1 MDILTDCY
9 KINKTMKKNII
20 ESKSKL
26 TPDDLNILRHLESEQ
41 KVSQRDLSN
50 SLGISLGKVNFI
62 IRALINKGII
72 KAKNF
77 KNNKNKRAYAY
88 YLTREGMEEKS
99 RLTIKFF
106 QRKMNEYD
114 RLKRELK
121 ILEAEIEKNKKT
133 KGDIWYVKKTKRY
146 LFKK

>member
-1 MDILTDCY
+1 MDCY

-62 IRALINKGII
+62 LRALIDKSGPKDYKGNKTSGISADQYKKI
-72 KAKNF
+72 NG
-77 KNNKNKRAYAY
+77 
-88 YLTREGMEEKS
+88 L
-99 RLTIKFF
+99 
-106 QRKMNEYD
+106 MNS
-114 RLKRELK
+114 
-121 ILEAEIEKNKKT
+121 
-133 KGDIWYVKKTKRY
+133 
-146 LFKK
+146 

>member
-1 MDILTDCY
+1 
-9 KINKTMKKNII
+9 MKKNII

-106 QRKMNEYD
+106 
-114 RLKRELK
+114 
-121 ILEAEIEKNKKT
+121 
-133 KGDIWYVKKTKRY
+133 
-146 LFKK
+146 

>member
-1 MDILTDCY
+1 
-9 KINKTMKKNII
+9 MKKNIL
-20 ESKSKL
+20 ENDNKL
-26 TPDDLNILRHLESEQ
+26 TSDDLNILRHLESEQ

-50 SLGISLGKVNFI
+50 SLWISLGKVNFI
-62 IRALINKGII
+62 IRALIDKGII

-88 YLTREGMEEKS
+88 YLTREGIEEKS

-114 RLKRELK
+114 NLKRELK
-121 ILEAEIEKNKKT
+121 NLQAEIEKNKQG
-133 KGDIWYVKKTKRY
+133 KGDT
-146 LFKK
+146 

>member
-1 MDILTDCY
+1 
-9 KINKTMKKNII
+9 MKKNIL
-20 ESKSKL
+20 ENNNKL
-26 TPDDLNILRHLESEQ
+26 TSDDLNVLRHLESEQ

-62 IRALINKGII
+62 IRALIDKGII
-72 KAKNF
+72 KAQNF

-88 YLTREGMEEKS
+88 YLTREGIEEKS

-114 RLKRELK
+114 NLKRELK
-121 ILEAEIEKNKKT
+121 ALQAEIEKNKKG
-133 KGDIWYVKKTKRY
+133 KGDI
-146 LFKK
+146 

>member
-1 MDILTDCY
+1 
-9 KINKTMKKNII
+9 MKKNIL
-20 ESKSKL
+20 ENDNKL
-26 TPDDLNILRHLESEQ
+26 TSDDLNILRHLESEQ

-62 IRALINKGII
+62 IRALIDKGII

-88 YLTREGMEEKS
+88 YFTREGIEEKS

-114 RLKRELK
+114 NLKRELK
-121 ILEAEIEKNKKT
+121 NLQAEIEKNKQG
-133 KGDIWYVKKTKRY
+133 KGDT
-146 LFKK
+146 

>member
-1 MDILTDCY
+1 
-9 KINKTMKKNII
+9 MKKNIL
-20 ESKSKL
+20 ENDNKL
-26 TPDDLNILRHLESEQ
+26 TSDDLNILRHLESEQ

-62 IRALINKGII
+62 IRALIDKGII

-88 YLTREGMEEKS
+88 YLTREGIEEKS

-114 RLKRELK
+114 NLKRELK
-121 ILEAEIEKNKKT
+121 NLQAEIEKNKQG
-133 KGDIWYVKKTKRY
+133 KGDT
-146 LFKK
+146 

>member
-1 MDILTDCY
+1 M
-9 KINKTMKKNII
+9 MKKNIL
-20 ESKSKL
+20 ENNNNNNKL
-26 TPDDLNILRHLESEQ
+26 NSDDLNVLRHLESEQ

-62 IRALINKGII
+62 IRASIDKGII

-88 YLTREGMEEKS
+88 YLTREGIEEKS

-114 RLKRELK
+114 NLKRELK
-121 ILEAEIEKNKKT
+121 NLQAEIEKNKQG
-133 KGDIWYVKKTKRY
+133 KGDT
-146 LFKK
+146 